1 MRKKR
6 DIWKLCK
13 NIAISRSKPSLD
25 PPQRS
30 HCWPSLP
37 FLLQHKLGL
46 WCHQVPFS
54 QAEEPQT
61 LKLFPSRG
69 CPFLIHY
76 FLLNEILLPVLPV
89 WSQGARGGGRKVAQ
103 PEGAACARLPQW
115 TCHATGGGSDLK
127 DSHTAEGPIERCLT
141 ARKGCCLGCCQVCYL
156 ALGELVK
163 EVLPQALQHCQVV
176 TQPLDGPHLFL
187 QKLGLQEVA

>member
-76 FLLNEILLPVLPV
+76 FPLNEILLHPPSLEPG
-89 WSQGARGGGRKVAQ
+89 SERRRHGKGGWKVAQ
-103 PEGAACARLPQW
+103 PEVAACARLPQW

-141 ARKGCCLGCCQVCYL
+141 ARKSCCLGCCQVCYL

-163 EVLPQALQHCQVV
+163 EVLPPGAAALSGGH
-176 TQPLDGPHLFL
+176 P
-187 QKLGLQEVA
+187 AA